1 MKCPNCGAEIPEGC
15 LLCEKCGAEIRIVP
29 DFDTEV
35 ENSIAET
42 LSNVAVNLGTSDQEE
57 EEDIPDQKN
66 RRFLRFSTVLVLV
79 LIVITMILSL
89 TAYFGSSNYQITQAV
104 HEAQNQN
111 YQKALAHLE
120 KAKSLGGNAVQIS
133 FLMADYYQKEGK
145 DADFINTLMTIMDQD
160 GATDEEIAKAYE
172 LLVNNYAGKK
182 QYEAINSLMQGC
194 EYPDIRSAYTQYIAD
209 PPEFNYVE
217 GSYNEVIPLK
227 ILANTTG
234 HIYYTMDGSKPT
246 TSSKEYTS
254 PVFLDTGNYVI
265 TAFFINDYG
274 VVSPLSKSEY
284 HVDVSAPPA
293 PEVDQYSGEFYT
305 PQLIHAEAADNCSI
319 YYTTDGSDPTVD
331 STLYNGFLP
340 MPMGVHTLKFIA
352 IDENQVASE
361 ITVRNYDL
369 ELMTDYTKDD
379 AQTVLLT
386 YQVDQG
392 VIQDKTGILSDGSGD
407 RLSYSFACCVTIQD
421 QGDFFIFSE
430 YLFHAD
436 GTKDK
441 TGNYYAVGI
450 YNLPLYA
457 TQYDAKTG
465 TFALSSPQL
474 NDNTEELQ
482 RAQSDH

>member
-120 KAKSLGGNAVQIS
+120 KAKSLGGNAVLIS

-246 TSSKEYTS
+246 TSSKE
-254 PVFLDTGNYVI
+254 
-265 TAFFINDYG
+265 
-274 VVSPLSKSEY
+274 
-284 HVDVSAPPA
+284 
-293 PEVDQYSGEFYT
+293 
-305 PQLIHAEAADNCSI
+305 
-319 YYTTDGSDPTVD
+319 
-331 STLYNGFLP
+331 
-340 MPMGVHTLKFIA
+340 
-352 IDENQVASE
+352 
-361 ITVRNYDL
+361 
-369 ELMTDYTKDD
+369 
-379 AQTVLLT
+379 
-386 YQVDQG
+386 
-392 VIQDKTGILSDGSGD
+392 
-407 RLSYSFACCVTIQD
+407 
-421 QGDFFIFSE
+421 
-430 YLFHAD
+430 
-436 GTKDK
+436 
-441 TGNYYAVGI
+441 
-450 YNLPLYA
+450 
-457 TQYDAKTG
+457 
-465 TFALSSPQL
+465 
-474 NDNTEELQ
+474 
-482 RAQSDH
+482 